1 VGLQG
6 LGRRA
11 ARAGY
16 PVLNG
21 TDAEAVAVGTV
32 TSGVPSPTLG
42 FPIALA
48 YVTPE
53 LSGEGTELA
62 VDVRGRAEPF
72 RVVPFPFYRRPKS

>member
-1 VGLQG
+1 

-16 PVLNG
+16 PVVNG
-21 TDAEAVAVGTV
+21 TEPGAVVVGAV

-42 FPIALA
+42 YPIALA

-53 LSGEGTELA
+53 ASGEGTELG

-72 RVVPFPFYRRPKS
+72 RVVPFPFYRRPKH